1 MTGARSGAPRIVVI
15 GGGVAGLAT
24 AGLLA
29 RGGAQVTL
37 LERNAQVG
45 GRAGRLSIAG
55 HVFDTGPSWYL
66 MPEAFD
72 QWFALMGRRV
82 EDHLDLL
89 DLDPRYRV
97 FFEGDHP
104 SGAAE
109 SLDVSADPETNWAI
123 FDALSP
129 GDGEATRRYAEDAGE
144 LYRIALDRFL
154 YTTFA
159 RPLGVVDRDVLR
171 RLPRLASLLTR
182 SLGARIASKVKDRRL
197 RQILGFH
204 AVFLGSSPSRA
215 PSLFSLMSHLDLT
228 DGVRYPRGGMYA
240 VIEAI
245 AAIAREE
252 GATLRTSAPV
262 ARIVVDDAG
271 FASGVELASGELV
284 PADAVVS
291 AADLHHTETQLVPA
305 QWRTHPEKAWRRR
318 EPGVSALLAM
328 VEVDGE
334 VPELAHHSLFFT
346 RDWDGNFEAI
356 LGRRLPP
363 VPASVYVSRVGATD
377 RTVSPAGKD
386 SLFMLVPFPADPEL
400 GATPESRAELMSVAR
415 RYLEQVGSWAGVDD
429 LPSRS
434 TVLKVTTPADF
445 AEGLGAWQGGALGL
459 EHTLTQSAM
468 FRPANVSSKVSN
480 LLYAGASTVPG
491 IGVPLCLISAEL
503 VAKRL
508 LGAVDVGPL
517 PTPAP
522 PGFLGRSKDPGVLG
536 NLARRAEACPMREA
550 PPA

>member
-1 MTGARSGAPRIVVI
+1 MSGARTGAPRIVVI

-37 LERNAQVG
+37 LERNATLG
-45 GRAGRLSIAG
+45 GRSGRLTVAG
-55 HVFDTGPSWYL
+55 HTFDTGPSWYL
-66 MPEAFD
+66 MPEAFE

-82 EDHLDLL
+82 EDHLDLI

-97 FFEGDHP
+97 FFEGEDP
-104 SGAAE
+104 WGAAE
-109 SLDVSADPETNWAI
+109 SLDVSADPESNWET
-123 FDALSP
+123 FEELSP
-129 GDGEATRRYAEDAGE
+129 GDGAAMRRYAEDAGE

-182 SLGARIASKVKDRRL
+182 SLGARIAAKVRDPRL

-240 VIEAI
+240 VIEAL

-252 GATLRTSAPV
+252 GAAVRTSSPV

-291 AADLHHTETQLVPA
+291 AADLHHTETALVPEE
-305 QWRTHPEKAWRRR
+305 WRTHPERSWRRR

-328 VEVDGE
+328 VEVDGK
-334 VPELAHHSLFFT
+334 VDELAHHSLFFT
-346 RDWDGNFEAI
+346 GDWDANFEAI

-377 RTVSPAGKD
+377 PSVSAEGKD
-386 SLFMLVPFPADPEL
+386 SLFLLVPFPADPSL
-400 GATPESRAELMSVAR
+400 GSTAESRAELMGVAR
-415 RYLEQVGSWAGVDD
+415 RYLAQIGAWAGIED
-429 LPSRS
+429 LPGRS

-459 EHTLTQSAM
+459 EHTLLQSAM
-468 FRPANVSSKVSN
+468 FRPANVSSKVAN

-522 PGFLGRSKDPGVLG
+522 EGFLSLSKDQGVLG
-536 NLARRAEACPMREA
+536 NLARRAGSCQLREA
-550 PPA
+550 RGE